1 MYIKLLR
8 CILRFGKKK
17 NMKTLIPILFS
28 LVVFCSNAF
37 ADGMQFFHG
46 TFEEALEIAK
56 EEDKLIFVD
65 AFTTWCG
72 PCKKMSKNVFPQK
85 EVGDFYNENFINMK
99 MDMESQAGRKF
110 ESTYTVGSYPTF
122 LFINGAGDIVLKDKG
137 AKPVESFIKVGKAA
151 LSKHDS
157 SEKFAKMYEEG
168 DRSPKTVLKYIKS
181 LNRNGENS
189 LKVANDYLKKST
201 PMNEENLKI
210 LYEATTQAD
219 SRIFD
224 KFLQNETKL
233 SSLLGEEKIMNK
245 AKFALENTIQ
255 KAIEYQTVAL
265 MDEVYEK
272 ANKSLGKDATAF
284 NQKAEIIYQAS
295 TKNVEETIKSSKKY
309 LKKSIAQ
316 NFDAQFE
323 LSQILFENFE
333 NEKQV
338 LSFNESLICKCAKQT
353 AKPEH
358 LGFSAKILHLN
369 GKKQEALDAL
379 SIAISTL
386 EEQKQVSAPYHDLKR
401 YIENN

>member
-1 MYIKLLR
+1 M
-8 CILRFGKKK
+8 CFGKKK
-17 NMKTLIPILFS
+17 IMKTLIPIFFS
-28 LVVFCSNAF
+28 IFVFCSSSF
-37 ADGMQFFHG
+37 AEGMQFFQG
-46 TFEEALEIAK
+46 SFEEAKELAK

-65 AFTTWCG
+65 AYTTWCG
-72 PCKKMSKNVFPQK
+72 PCKKMAKNVFPKK
-85 EVGDFYNENFINMK
+85 EVGAFYNENFINLK

-110 ESTYTVGSYPTF
+110 DSKYSVGSYPTF
-122 LFINGAGDIVLKDKG
+122 LFINGEGDIVLKDKG
-137 AKPVESFIKVGKAA
+137 AKPVDSFIKVGKMA

-157 SEKFAKMYEEG
+157 SDKFAKMYEDG

-189 LKVANDYLKKST
+189 LKVANNYLKKST

-224 KFLQNETKL
+224 MFLKNESKL
-233 SSLLGEEKIMNK
+233 IALFGKDKIQNK

-255 KAIEYQTVAL
+255 KAIEYQTISL

-272 ANKSLGKDATAF
+272 AGKSLGRDASAF
-284 NQKAEIIYQAS
+284 NLKAEVVYQAS
-295 TKNVEETIKSSKKY
+295 TKNIEEAIKSSKKY
-309 LKKSIAQ
+309 LKKSIAEDY
-316 NFDAQFE
+316 DAQFE
-323 LSQILFENFE
+323 LSQILYENFE
-333 NEKQV
+333 KEQQV
-338 LSFNESLICKCAKQT
+338 LSFNESLICKCAKKT

-369 GKKQEALDAL
+369 GKKQEALDAI

-386 EEQKQVSAPYHDLKR
+386 EEQKQISAPYHDLKR